1 MSRTTVEIEEAIR
14 QTLTEKIAPML
25 AIHRGG
31 SEFVSFDPENG
42 VATLRFLGT
51 CVGCPMSTVTLKMG
65 VEQEIMEA
73 VPEVNE
79 VHAEGVDEDAFEF
92 IGEE

>member
-1 MSRTTVEIEEAIR
+1 MSRTQSEIEEAIKT
-14 QTLTEKIAPML
+14 TLVEKIAPML

-31 SEFVSFDPENG
+31 SEFVSFDSDSG
-42 VATLRFLGT
+42 IALIRFSGT

-65 VEQEIMEA
+65 VEQEIMDA

>member
-1 MSRTTVEIEEAIR
+1 MSRTQEEIETAIK
-14 QTLTEKIAPML
+14 LVLVEKIAPLL
-25 AIHRGG
+25 ARHRGG
-31 SEFVSFDPENG
+31 AELVSFEAENG

-51 CVGCPMSTVTLKMG
+51 CVGCPMSTITLKSG
-65 VEQEIMEA
+65 VESEIIDA